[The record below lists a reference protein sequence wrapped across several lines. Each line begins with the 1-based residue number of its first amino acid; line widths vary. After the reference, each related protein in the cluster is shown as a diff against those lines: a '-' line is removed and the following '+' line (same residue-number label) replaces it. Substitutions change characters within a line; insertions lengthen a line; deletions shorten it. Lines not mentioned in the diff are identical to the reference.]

1 MHLHGEATA
10 APSWAPNGRRTGHA
24 STSGATE
31 TREGAATRKRRCEK
45 LKAGFLT
52 VTKEEKETT
61 TTVHAT
67 DGTAPQF
74 GEGDTGSVSERGQ
87 QQAAAYDR

>member
-1 MHLHGEATA
+1 
-10 APSWAPNGRRTGHA
+10 
-24 STSGATE
+24 
-31 TREGAATRKRRCEK
+31 

-61 TTVHAT
+61 TVHAT
-67 DGTAPQF
+67 DGTAQF